1 MYMHRRLASAAAL
14 ISMTAALCSAQG
26 ITSAHS
32 GLLHYSEGTVSVDG
46 NTVEQ
51 KVGKFTEIKENSVL
65 RTAQGRAEI
74 LLTPGVYLR
83 VGENSAVK
91 MLDNRLMSTRV
102 EFLSGSAVVE
112 SDDPEISVK
121 DPAVTIVYKDYEIQ
135 PLKYGIFEMT
145 SDPSQIK
152 VYKGQATVFAGGTR
166 ATIHEG
172 REAGFSAALVTEK
185 FDEKQVDDLYLWARD
200 RSGALSAANL
210 ASARSLSANGYSLNN
225 LYMGG
230 MYPGLGFSSGLA
242 GGWYLNQALGMYA
255 YMPFAGTFYSPFGYG
270 LFSPTTIYSYY
281 TPGGYTWSGGT
292 GARSTSFI
300 PQPVAGNLGGGS
312 GLSARA
318 PGRFASGSLPMSGSN
333 SATRGGLSAGLA
345 RTNSPSAAAG
355 GRFGGVDNGPNVGGL
370 VAAPAGGFGGGA
382 VGGASGGGVAA
393 GGGGLAAGGGGRVGG
408 GVGVGRAR

>member
-1 MYMHRRLASAAAL
+1 MYTHRRLASAAVM
-14 ISMTAALCSAQG
+14 ISMTAAVCSAQG

-102 EFLSGSAVVE
+102 EFLSGSAIVE
-112 SDDPEISVK
+112 SDDPEVSVK

-135 PLKYGIFEMT
+135 PLKYGIFEIT
-145 SDPSQIK
+145 SDPSQMK
-152 VYKGQATVFAGGTR
+152 VYKGQANALAGANR
-166 ATIHEG
+166 ATVREGHEVS
-172 REAGFSAALVTEK
+172 FSAALVSDK

-210 ASARSLSANGYSLNN
+210 SSARSLSANGYSLNN

-230 MYPGLGFSSGLA
+230 MYPGLGFSSGMM
-242 GGWYLNQALGMYA
+242 GGWYLNQSLGMYA
-255 YMPFAGTFYSPFGYG
+255 YVPYDGTFFSPFGYG
-270 LFSPTTIYSYY
+270 LFSPGTIYSYY
-281 TPGGYTWSGGT
+281 TPGGYTWYGGT
-292 GARSTSFI
+292 GARSTSFV
-300 PQPVAGNLGGGS
+300 PQPVAGNLGSGS
-312 GLSARA
+312 GTAPRA
-318 PGRFASGSLPMSGSN
+318 PGRVTAGLPMAGS
-333 SATRGGLSAGLA
+333 SSSTIGMARGGLA
-345 RTNSPSAAAG
+345 RASSPAAAAS
-355 GRFGGVDNGPNVGGL
+355 GRFGGVEANGAGNTVGI
-370 VAAPAGGFGGGA
+370 ASANTAGFGGAAAAGSS
-382 VGGASGGGVAA
+382 GGLSGGGAAAGARA
-393 GGGGLAAGGGGRVGG
+393 GGGI
-408 GVGVGRAR
+408 GRAR